1 MIRRRHEKRQ
11 HAHYCLLVNKAA
23 ANHDPKMVTKLASA
37 IRKKGSFYTIYESDS
52 ASELIHK
59 AEIACRLKWR
69 NRPLPDYIQ
78 QRGSI
83 TALVACGGDGTFNLA
98 AQVALAAELPIG
110 VLPMGRFNNIARSLL
125 EPFDMEV
132 AAQKILKRAYRHI
145 DTASV
150 AGRLVVG
157 SIGVGFIPEM
167 ARLLQDRKTPKFA
180 FRWSQLGA
188 QAASA
193 AKAKKMVIKID
204 SFRFELRPT
213 ILNINLLPYSVGLRL
228 SPVSIFDDRRAEA
241 IFDVGHNTKD
251 FSSFVRLIYK
261 GKYVYGKE
269 VRLFRGG
276 TVTFQSAKN
285 QTAYL
290 DGELVDLPTNT
301 VEVQV
306 SEKQLKAF
314 C

>member
-11 HAHYCLLVNKAA
+11 HAHYCLLVNKVAT
-23 ANHDPKMVTKLASA
+23 NHDPTLVTKLTSA
-37 IRKKGSFYTIYESDS
+37 IRKKGGFYTIYESDS
-52 ASELIHK
+52 ASELIQK

-69 NRPLPDYIQ
+69 SRPLPDYLQ
-78 QRGSI
+78 QRGPI

-98 AQVALAAELPIG
+98 AQAALAAELPVG

-125 EPFDMEV
+125 EPFDMET
-132 AAQKILKRAYRHI
+132 AIQKILQRAYRRI

-157 SIGVGFIPEM
+157 SIGVGFIPEI
-167 ARLLQDRKTPKFA
+167 ARLLQGKKLPKFA

-188 QAASA
+188 QAATA
-193 AKAKKMVIKID
+193 AQAKKVVLKID

-228 SPVSIFDDRRAEA
+228 SPVSIFDDRRAET
-241 IFDVGHNTKD
+241 IFDVGRNAKD

-261 GKYVYGKE
+261 EKYVYGE
-269 VRLFRGG
+269 GIRLFRGG
-276 TVTFQSAKN
+276 TVTFQTAKG

-290 DGELVDLPTNT
+290 DGEFVDLQANI

-306 SEKQLKAF
+306 NEKQLKVF